1 MRRKLA
7 AVLTLSLGYYMVF
20 VASVLEWLDPEA
32 ADLVDGIFRKTWG
45 KHEQ

>member
-7 AVLTLSLGYYMVF
+7 AALILSLGYYMVV

-32 ADLVDGIFRKTWG
+32 AELVDGIFRKTRG
-45 KHEQ
+45 NA